1 MSGKLGFDIE
11 LEKFS
16 GDELTYCQEAVKNF
30 NRLQTVIGQGE
41 IYRLISPYNNN
52 SAAWMTISEDKS
64 KAVLFNYNL
73 NILTGDVF
81 SKLVLKGLDPN
92 KKYTIKEINLMPNQK
107 PQFNRNE
114 QTFSGDYLMK
124 VGLDWYLRGSI
135 KSSIL
140 EITSN

>member
-1 MSGKLGFDIE
+1 M
-11 LEKFS
+11 
-16 GDELTYCQEAVKNF
+16 
-30 NRLQTVIGQGE
+30 
-41 IYRLISPYNNN
+41 
-52 SAAWMTISEDKS
+52 
-64 KAVLFNYNL
+64 
-73 NILTGDVF
+73 F

-92 KKYTIKEINLMPNQK
+92 KKYIIKEINLMPNQK